1 MPEWQ
6 FTCENPWYFCED
18 SPPPLSRVHRS
29 LYRTMSYTSTMD
41 DGIANLNKKSLV
53 CNFMY
58 QTPSSVMKG
67 PQFYCYRD
75 DHLNEHTQNDITH
88 PWIRIFIHRIGDL
101 RAKGPHVVGLWQCMS
116 DDRLKLYLIEICD
129 LLQVA
134 DLMNK

>member
-1 MPEWQ
+1 MK
-6 FTCENPWYFCED
+6 FTYESPWYFCD
-18 SPPPLSRVHRS
+18 DTPPPLSRVHRS

-41 DGIANLNKKSLV
+41 DGIINLNKKSLV

-58 QTPSSVMKG
+58 QTPSSIMKG

-75 DHLNEHTQNDITH
+75 DYLDDEYMKNDPTN
-88 PWIRIFIHRIGDL
+88 PWIRIFIHKIGDL
-101 RAKGPHVVGLWQCMS
+101 RAKGPHVVGSWQYMS
-116 DDRLKLYLIEICD
+116 GVRFKSHLIEICD